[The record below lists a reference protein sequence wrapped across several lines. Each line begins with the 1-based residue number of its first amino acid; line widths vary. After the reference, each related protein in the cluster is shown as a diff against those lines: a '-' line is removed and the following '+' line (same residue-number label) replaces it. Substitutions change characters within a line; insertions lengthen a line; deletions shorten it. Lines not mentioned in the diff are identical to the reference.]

1 MMKKIQLYLELRL
14 LHEAWSFSLKEVTRH
29 YFLVYTWMFDYKVDA
44 SREPPQL
51 YPKPKYADTFINN
64 HKRLQE
70 KNYIASKATVKSN
83 IVNSPAYEW

>member
-1 MMKKIQLYLELRL
+1 
-14 LHEAWSFSLKEVTRH
+14 
-29 YFLVYTWMFDYKVDA
+29 MFDYKVDA